1 MINFGEM
8 FNSMGVSIFMLLGI
22 AIIIILG
29 VNILAK
35 LLEPK
40 FVAVPVLNKTE
51 KRLFAAI
58 SSIIQPNLRLCPQ
71 VSYGEFLGCKSSRK
85 FWKMNAKRADMIVV
99 NEDFHVIA
107 VIEYQGSGH
116 FGKTKKS
123 RSNSLRRDRQKQKAL
138 KEAGIPLFEI
148 PASFKKDQLE
158 EMFIGMSAESAS

>member
-1 MINFGEM
+1 MTIIGEI
-8 FNSMGVSIFMLLGI
+8 FNTIDVSIFMYLGI
-22 AIIIILG
+22 ALIIVLG

-40 FVAVPVLNKTE
+40 FIAVPVLNKTE

-85 FWKMNAKRADMIVV
+85 FWKINAKRADMIVV
-99 NEDFHVIA
+99 NEDFHVVA

-116 FGKTKKS
+116 FGKTKTS

-138 KEAGIPLFEI
+138 KEAGIPLYEI

-158 EMFIGMSAESAS
+158 EMFIGMSAEPAS